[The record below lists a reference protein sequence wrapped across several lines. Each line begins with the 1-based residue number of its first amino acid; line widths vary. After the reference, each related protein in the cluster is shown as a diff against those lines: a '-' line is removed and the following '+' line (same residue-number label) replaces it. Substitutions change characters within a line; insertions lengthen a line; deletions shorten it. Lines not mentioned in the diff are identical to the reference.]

1 MFELQ
6 KRSQKGLET
15 APRPSQVYTVI
26 IIGICVA
33 VIIIVSVLALIA
45 REMIRRRK
53 ITISL
58 NHPGPNYAPQ
68 SSRFEHVSIEMNQP
82 LAVIGTSD
90 GYKTIDASENT
101 DLETDNVNARDDKT
115 RKHPYEKWN
124 KDFFGEF
131 L

>member
-1 MFELQ
+1 
-6 KRSQKGLET
+6 
-15 APRPSQVYTVI
+15 
-26 IIGICVA
+26 
-33 VIIIVSVLALIA
+33 
-45 REMIRRRK
+45 
-53 ITISL
+53 
-58 NHPGPNYAPQ
+58 
-68 SSRFEHVSIEMNQP
+68 MNQP